1 MKKIISFV
9 LSIVIFTSIMP
20 NCAFASEQEV
30 LAQYSGST
38 TASYG
43 YKPNCTFTVNKIVDD
58 KFRGS
63 FSATNLGKYNI
74 SQSVEGQVYENYD
87 SFTCVFSLDNY
98 YNTSFVITVYPF
110 EGYCECISSGTW
122 HFVDFR
128 MNGTKFSFNTSSEI
142 SGNLEFN
149 ESDLKMC
156 MVLSSSAYKKKIKNN
171 QLVPL
176 KDCIVANEFDLNT
189 ENLRS
194 YNYIDENNNQ
204 DSNKNDV
211 AFSITYR
218 KIDENNVDMI
228 VVIRG
233 SYNDEWGGNAE
244 LTGETYDSAQ
254 KRHVNFSIAK
264 DSIEK
269 PIEQYLSQYLSQ
281 YQNVN
286 LIITGHSRG
295 AAVSNLYAKEAIDK
309 INGINNSNDIP
320 KFNKVTAYTFACPN
334 VEKYNDTMENYSSIF
349 NFCLSEDLV
358 PTVPLTYPPDGW
370 NYWKYGITYITDLDY
385 KYFWNYTGLDNR
397 NTRLSIYAIHA
408 AFSEWNSVEEY
419 YNKPIGED
427 DDYTTLYNFFSQTA
441 SEWKSVNSKHELY
454 IRISNLIKRT
464 KKYPEI
470 CNLVK
475 NIAIGADSVL
485 AHLADAYEPTIEN
498 FNHVDRNGVSLY
510 RRYTYQN
517 CLYDFE
523 NKGHFADNINNQ
535 NSWAINDKSFNENEI
550 TKLETIYNNNSD
562 VLEWNLLDP
571 STWEGITWNADGNVE
586 SIDLSFK
593 NLSGELD
600 LSGFSSLKSLDLSGN
615 EITGVTLSNCSSLE
629 EIDCSFN
636 KLTSLD
642 LSDCTNLN
650 SIICCYNHLD
660 THEGGTLYNTLDD
673 LMFDDVYVNYYPQS
687 VPENATFNTTE
698 LNALKTFANTD
709 NNESI
714 LDWLDDDGNIDTEKL
729 QNNILFEYDGSKY
742 RVVAIDISD
751 TNVEGTLNLTSFAQ
765 LKELYCENT
774 KLVSLNLN
782 GCTKLNT
789 LHCDGSNLTTLTL
802 PSNSSQKTS
811 PLYDVSCEYNYIDT
825 SIFTPTIVEYVNFK
839 AGANLEYEN
848 QKGDSSVLQSAL
860 SFANELEEKDYSS
873 STYEPLKDLLDECNY
888 YNFDNLYLTQEDI
901 DELTSEILS
910 AIYELEAY
918 FDVVITG
925 TNGTIT
931 INCNSES
938 LNLGKHSLLY
948 ATEIKLNATPDDGY
962 TFAGWYDTVNNIYVS
977 KNAEYT
983 FKVSSNIKL
992 KAVFIADGSSTLTF
1006 ANYSN
1011 WIAGT
1016 VTKTTQEW
1024 AELTAISDMLPDV
1037 PYRYGYSNGRWVYND
1052 ADVIGRL
1059 QSGENVIITAEYDED
1074 DTSLPEP
1081 PDVTDKPVLDLYY
1094 KYDNNNCVGSFVMAS
1109 GFPENIQVEEIGI
1122 AFYYKDA
1129 NTFDPTDNFTLI
1141 LNNKM
1146 MTSRFNT
1153 DTLEDIYIVNM
1164 NKMTSKYNWASRG
1177 YVTYRDGNNMVT
1189 VYSNQVNIVD
1199 RQDILTT
1206 PFGLINYDNTGNNLG
1221 NKHNIDVIEG
1231 ECD

>member
-63 FSATNLGKYNI
+63 FSATNLGTYNI

-142 SGNLEFN
+142 SGNAEFD
-149 ESDLKMC
+149 ESDLIMC
-156 MVLSSSAYKKKIKNN
+156 MLLSSAAYKKKYKNN
-171 QLVPL
+171 QLIPL
-176 KDCIVANEFDLNT
+176 KECIVANEFDLDT

-194 YNYIDENNNQ
+194 YNYLDEDNNK

-218 KIDENNVDMI
+218 KIDDDNVDMI

-233 SYNDEWGGNAE
+233 SYNDEWIGNAE

-269 PIEQYLSQYLSQ
+269 PIEQYLLQYLSQ

-295 AAVSNLYAKEAIDK
+295 AAVANLYAKEAIDQ
-309 INGINNSNDIP
+309 INGSTAIDGIP
-320 KFNKVTAYTFACPN
+320 NFNKVTAYTFACPN

-349 NFCLSEDLV
+349 NFCLCEDLV
-358 PTVPLTYPPDGW
+358 PTVPLTYPSDGW

-385 KYFWNYTGLDNR
+385 KYLWNYTGIDNR

-475 NIAIGADSVL
+475 NIAIGTDSVL

-550 TKLETIYNNNSD
+550 TKLETIYNNNSN

-571 STWEGITWNADGNVE
+571 QHGRV
-586 SIDLSFK
+586 L
-593 NLSGELD
+593 L
-600 LSGFSSLKSLDLSGN
+600 
-615 EITGVTLSNCSSLE
+615 
-629 EIDCSFN
+629 
-636 KLTSLD
+636 
-642 LSDCTNLN
+642 
-650 SIICCYNHLD
+650 
-660 THEGGTLYNTLDD
+660 GTLTA
-673 LMFDDVYVNYYPQS
+673 M
-687 VPENATFNTTE
+687 
-698 LNALKTFANTD
+698 
-709 NNESI
+709 
-714 LDWLDDDGNIDTEKL
+714 
-729 QNNILFEYDGSKY
+729 
-742 RVVAIDISD
+742 
-751 TNVEGTLNLTSFAQ
+751 
-765 LKELYCENT
+765 
-774 KLVSLNLN
+774 
-782 GCTKLNT
+782 
-789 LHCDGSNLTTLTL
+789 
-802 PSNSSQKTS
+802 
-811 PLYDVSCEYNYIDT
+811 
-825 SIFTPTIVEYVNFK
+825 
-839 AGANLEYEN
+839 
-848 QKGDSSVLQSAL
+848 
-860 SFANELEEKDYSS
+860 
-873 STYEPLKDLLDECNY
+873 
-888 YNFDNLYLTQEDI
+888 
-901 DELTSEILS
+901 
-910 AIYELEAY
+910 
-918 FDVVITG
+918 
-925 TNGTIT
+925 
-931 INCNSES
+931 
-938 LNLGKHSLLY
+938 
-948 ATEIKLNATPDDGY
+948 
-962 TFAGWYDTVNNIYVS
+962 
-977 KNAEYT
+977 
-983 FKVSSNIKL
+983 L
-992 KAVFIADGSSTLTF
+992 KA
-1006 ANYSN
+1006 
-1011 WIAGT
+1011 
-1016 VTKTTQEW
+1016 
-1024 AELTAISDMLPDV
+1024 
-1037 PYRYGYSNGRWVYND
+1037 
-1052 ADVIGRL
+1052 
-1059 QSGENVIITAEYDED
+1059 
-1074 DTSLPEP
+1074 
-1081 PDVTDKPVLDLYY
+1081 
-1094 KYDNNNCVGSFVMAS
+1094 
-1109 GFPENIQVEEIGI
+1109 
-1122 AFYYKDA
+1122 
-1129 NTFDPTDNFTLI
+1129 LI
-1141 LNNKM
+1141 CHLKI
-1146 MTSRFNT
+1146 F
-1153 DTLEDIYIVNM
+1153 
-1164 NKMTSKYNWASRG
+1164 
-1177 YVTYRDGNNMVT
+1177 
-1189 VYSNQVNIVD
+1189 QVN
-1199 RQDILTT
+1199 
-1206 PFGLINYDNTGNNLG
+1206 
-1221 NKHNIDVIEG
+1221 
-1231 ECD
+1231 

>member
-1 MKKIISFV
+1 M
-9 LSIVIFTSIMP
+9 
-20 NCAFASEQEV
+20 
-30 LAQYSGST
+30 
-38 TASYG
+38 
-43 YKPNCTFTVNKIVDD
+43 
-58 KFRGS
+58 
-63 FSATNLGKYNI
+63 
-74 SQSVEGQVYENYD
+74 
-87 SFTCVFSLDNY
+87 
-98 YNTSFVITVYPF
+98 
-110 EGYCECISSGTW
+110 
-122 HFVDFR
+122 
-128 MNGTKFSFNTSSEI
+128 FN
-142 SGNLEFN
+142 
-149 ESDLKMC
+149 
-156 MVLSSSAYKKKIKNN
+156 
-171 QLVPL
+171 
-176 KDCIVANEFDLNT
+176 DC
-189 ENLRS
+189 
-194 YNYIDENNNQ
+194 
-204 DSNKNDV
+204 
-211 AFSITYR
+211 
-218 KIDENNVDMI
+218 
-228 VVIRG
+228 
-233 SYNDEWGGNAE
+233 
-244 LTGETYDSAQ
+244 
-254 KRHVNFSIAK
+254 
-264 DSIEK
+264 
-269 PIEQYLSQYLSQ
+269 
-281 YQNVN
+281 
-286 LIITGHSRG
+286 
-295 AAVSNLYAKEAIDK
+295 
-309 INGINNSNDIP
+309 
-320 KFNKVTAYTFACPN
+320 
-334 VEKYNDTMENYSSIF
+334 
-349 NFCLSEDLV
+349 
-358 PTVPLTYPPDGW
+358 
-370 NYWKYGITYITDLDY
+370 
-385 KYFWNYTGLDNR
+385 
-397 NTRLSIYAIHA
+397 
-408 AFSEWNSVEEY
+408 
-419 YNKPIGED
+419 
-427 DDYTTLYNFFSQTA
+427 
-441 SEWKSVNSKHELY
+441 
-454 IRISNLIKRT
+454 
-464 KKYPEI
+464 
-470 CNLVK
+470 
-475 NIAIGADSVL
+475 
-485 AHLADAYEPTIEN
+485 
-498 FNHVDRNGVSLY
+498 
-510 RRYTYQN
+510 
-517 CLYDFE
+517 
-523 NKGHFADNINNQ
+523 
-535 NSWAINDKSFNENEI
+535 
-550 TKLETIYNNNSD
+550 
-562 VLEWNLLDP
+562 
-571 STWEGITWNADGNVE
+571 
-586 SIDLSFK
+586 
-593 NLSGELD
+593 
-600 LSGFSSLKSLDLSGN
+600 
-615 EITGVTLSNCSSLE
+615 
-629 EIDCSFN
+629 
-636 KLTSLD
+636 
-642 LSDCTNLN
+642 
-650 SIICCYNHLD
+650 
-660 THEGGTLYNTLDD
+660 
-673 LMFDDVYVNYYPQS
+673 YVNYYPQA

-742 RVVAIDISD
+742 RVVAIDVSELD
-751 TNVEGTLNLTSFAQ
+751 VSGALNLTSLSLLQ
-765 LKELYCENT
+765 EVYCENT
-774 KLVSLNLN
+774 KITSLNVN
-782 GCTKLNT
+782 GCTKLET
-789 LHCDGSNLTTLTL
+789 LQCDGCDITTLTL
-802 PSNSSQKTS
+802 PSNAADKNT

-848 QKGDSSVLQSAL
+848 QKGDSSALQSAL

-992 KAVFIADGSSTLTF
+992 KAVFIAEGSSTLTF

-1052 ADVIGRL
+1052 ADVLGRL

-1081 PDVTDKPVLDLYY
+1081 PNVTDEPVLDLYY
-1094 KYDNNNCVGSFVMAS
+1094 KYDSNNCVGSFVMAS

-1206 PFGLINYDNTGNNLG
+1206 PFGLINFDNTGDNSG